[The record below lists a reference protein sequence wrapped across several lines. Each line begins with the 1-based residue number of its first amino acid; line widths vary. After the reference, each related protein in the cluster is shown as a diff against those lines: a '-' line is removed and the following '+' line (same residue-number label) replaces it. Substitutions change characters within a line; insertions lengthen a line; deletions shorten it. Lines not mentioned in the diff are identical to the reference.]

1 MIKKIVK
8 NAFIILFVIIIGI
21 AIFMT
26 YQYIQYK
33 NREIDELKRE
43 VQAKTDIDLEQEI
56 LNKEINNAKNFIN
69 NIDNNIAI
77 TVLRTSGKL
86 ILSHDK
92 TPKNNAWTEWL
103 FNSDIKIYAQYI
115 AAFNIEMK
123 DINMSVLDDATVNIY
138 YNSKDIKLS
147 FIDITDFSTSENKS
161 ILGSSYTPK
170 QIAAFENIARDNIFE
185 KTNTDL
191 YRIQAKNNLN
201 SYFTSLA
208 KNFNVKIKVLEM

>member
-1 MIKKIVK
+1 
-8 NAFIILFVIIIGI
+8 
-21 AIFMT
+21 
-26 YQYIQYK
+26 
-33 NREIDELKRE
+33 
-43 VQAKTDIDLEQEI
+43 
-56 LNKEINNAKNFIN
+56 
-69 NIDNNIAI
+69 
-77 TVLRTSGKL
+77 
-86 ILSHDK
+86 
-92 TPKNNAWTEWL
+92 
-103 FNSDIKIYAQYI
+103 
-115 AAFNIEMK
+115 MK
-123 DINMSVLDDATVNIY
+123 DINMSMLDDATVNIY